1 MCFRLFV
8 KIQRGWGWA
17 FFFVVGGW
25 ETFSVYNITSSD
37 LYKQIFSLFS
47 RRGGGIQAV
56 LATYFPAAP
65 AAPKGEMREHV
76 SSSWGWKAVCL

>member
-1 MCFRLFV
+1 VLPPLCENSKGVGLGLFFCC
-8 KIQRGWGWA
+8 WG
-17 FFFVVGGW
+17 VGN
-25 ETFSVYNITSSD
+25 FQCVQYNIVRSLQTN
-37 LYKQIFSLFS
+37 LFS
-47 RRGGGIQAV
+47 FFPPGGGGIQAV